1 MPQLIEHI
9 DAIACK
15 KQRDVLTV
23 EFHDAETRYKADYR
37 FNPARKIIID
47 WLDANSISHFECGGY
62 ANENRIEPYRGQIY
76 IDVAHDANDPVYQ
89 TLEAFLENP
98 DGTMRFD
105 TAWFRGYRLEY
116 CIKNAHHDVPGFW
129 EYLMATA

>member
-9 DAIACK
+9 DAIARQ

-23 EFHDAETRYKADYR
+23 EFHNFETDYTANYR

-47 WLDANSISHFECGGY
+47 WLDANGIGYEECGAY
-62 ANENRIEPYRGQIY
+62 ANEERIDRYRGQIY
-76 IDVAHDANDPVYQ
+76 IDVPFEVNDPVYQ
-89 TLEAFLENP
+89 KLEAFLENL
-98 DGTMRFD
+98 DGTMKFD

-116 CIKNAHHDVPGFW
+116 CMKNAHHDVPGFW
-129 EYLMATA
+129 DYLEIT